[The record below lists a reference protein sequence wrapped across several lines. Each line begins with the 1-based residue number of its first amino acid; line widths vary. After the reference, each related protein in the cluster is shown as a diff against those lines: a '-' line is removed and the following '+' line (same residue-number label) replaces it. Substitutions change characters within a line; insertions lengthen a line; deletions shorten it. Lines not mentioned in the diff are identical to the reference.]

1 MVATIELKTLS
12 NKSYCMILSRYN
24 LKNINPEKVS
34 LPDEFVFELPERVLQ
49 FGTGV
54 LLRGLPDYFIDKA
67 NRAGI
72 FNGRIVV
79 VKSTNSGDT
88 NAFDRQDG
96 LYTVC
101 VRGLENGVRQEENIV
116 NASISRVL
124 AAHSDWDKILECAHN
139 PQLQVIISNTTE
151 VGIQLL
157 TTDDIRKHPPISFPG
172 KLLAFLF
179 ERYHAFGGSEQSGM
193 IIIPTELIPDNGR
206 KLEAIVLELAHLNG
220 LDVAF
225 IEWLENKNHFCSS
238 LVDRI
243 VPGRPEKSFQLAI
256 EEELGYQ
263 DDLLTVAETYRLW
276 AIEGDDK
283 IRNMLSFAKV
293 DDGVKVEP
301 NINLY
306 RELKLRLLNG
316 THTLSCCLAFLAQCE
331 TVKQA
336 MDDELISSFISELMF
351 SELAVAIPYKI
362 DPGQARAFG
371 MKVLDRFRNPH
382 IQHAW
387 SSITVQVSSKMK
399 LRNIPILVQHYRQ
412 SNQHPPLFALGFAA
426 YLYFMKAVKHE
437 NGQYYGRMKDQF
449 YKIQDDMA
457 PEFYKRWNNL
467 QRAKLVEVVL
477 SDKAFWGEDLSAL
490 PGFSAA
496 VQEQLDVISNAGL
509 KEAIE
514 PVLHKKI
521 AV

>member
-1 MVATIELKTLS
+1 
-12 NKSYCMILSRYN
+12 MILSRYN
-24 LKNINPEKVS
+24 LKNINAEKVS
-34 LPDEFVFELPERVLQ
+34 LPDESVFELPEKVLQ

-96 LYTVC
+96 LYTIC
-101 VRGLENGVRQEENIV
+101 VRGLENGLRQEENMV

-124 AAHSDWDKILECAHN
+124 SANTDWDQILECAHN
-139 PQLQVIISNTTE
+139 PQLQIIISNTTE
-151 VGIQLL
+151 VGIQLM
-157 TTDDIRKHPPISFPG
+157 TDDVRKHPPVSFPG
-172 KLLAFLF
+172 KLLSFLY

-193 IIIPTELIPDNGR
+193 IIIPTELIPDNGK
-206 KLEAIVLELAHLNG
+206 KLESIVLELAHLNG
-220 LDVAF
+220 LDDAF
-225 IEWLENKNHFCSS
+225 IEWLERENHFCSS

-256 EEELGYQ
+256 EEELGYH

-276 AIEGDDK
+276 AIEGDEK
-283 IRNMLSFAKV
+283 IKNFLAFAGA
-293 DDGVKVEP
+293 DEGVIVES
-301 NINLY
+301 NIDLY

-336 MDDELISSFISELMF
+336 MDDDLISSFISELML
-351 SELAVAIPYKI
+351 SELAPAIPYAV
-362 DPGQARAFG
+362 DREQAKAFG
-371 MKVLDRFRNPH
+371 MKVLDRFHNPQ

-387 SSITVQVSSKMK
+387 ASICMQVSSKMK
-399 LRNIPILVQHYRQ
+399 LRNIPILLQYYRQ
-412 SNQHPPLFALGFAA
+412 FNQPPALFALGFAA
-426 YLYFMKAVKHE
+426 YLHFMKAVKQE
-437 NGQYYGRMKDQF
+437 NGQYFGRIKDQF

-457 PEFYKRWNNL
+457 AEFYKRWNNL
-467 QRAKLVEVVL
+467 QPSKLVEVVL
-477 SDKAFWGEDLSAL
+477 KDKAFWGEDLSAL
-490 PGFSAA
+490 PGFSSA
-496 VQEQLDVISNAGL
+496 VQEQLDLILNAGL

-514 PVLHKKI
+514 PVLQKKI